1 MLAPVNFDALFQQA
15 VAQAQTQAA
24 EGGEAATH

>member
-15 VAQAQTQAA
+15 VAQSAAAASEEESATQ
-24 EGGEAATH
+24 